1 MNPNFRAR
9 RKPQEIY
16 WWTLGL
22 WVIAVACHLAW
33 FVVEGTSPQTDETYA
48 RGLVFQAVAFA
59 FFRLPYW
66 LGGLIAVLVLE
77 FAIFGKKDR

>member
-16 WWTLGL
+16 WWTLSL
-22 WVIAVACHLAW
+22 WVVAVVCHLAW
-33 FVVEGTSPQTDETYA
+33 FVVEGTSPQTDEAYA
-48 RGLVFQAVAFA
+48 RSLIFQTVAFA
-59 FFRLPYW
+59 FFRFPYW

-77 FAIFGKKDR
+77 FAIFGRKDR